1 MATRPEFFGFRKT
14 RGAPKMRLP
23 LLLAAL
29 AHRAHSLPASSSLLL
44 YDLEPAKIA
53 AESSESSSPLVYDIE
68 PPAVA
73 PPLNAEREGLG
84 GWLAEAAGPS
94 PLHEEIGV
102 IDVTGGMGDGVEAPP
117 PRRPE
122 VVWPSTQAVAAAAQ
136 MDSLRAMIDT
146 IKKR

>member
-1 MATRPEFFGFRKT
+1 
-14 RGAPKMRLP
+14 MRVP

-84 GWLAEAAGPS
+84 GWLAEAVGPS

-102 IDVTGGMGDGVEAPP
+102 IDVTGGLGDGVEA
-117 PRRPE
+117 
-122 VVWPSTQAVAAAAQ
+122 VWPSTQDISARNTGDE
-136 MDSLRAMIDT
+136 MTTSGC
-146 IKKR
+146 